1 MKSNKKRIFLVFAIL
16 TMALLLSFVFVACDK
31 KKDEPAPPQNTSP
44 SEGLEYSFDKYGSP
58 YGYVV
63 TDIGSCTDNNV
74 IIPSEYKS
82 RTVKS
87 IGDNAFKDCIGITSI
102 TIPDSVTSIGYNAF
116 SGCTKLENIYYTG
129 DIASWCKISGLNNLL
144 TSLRTLYIN
153 GNKIEGNLNIPN
165 NVTSIGSYSF
175 SFCGKLTGITI
186 PDSVTS
192 IDVSAF
198 AGCSNLT
205 NITIPDS
212 VTSIGDSAFADCSN
226 LANITI
232 PNSVTCIGND
242 AFRDC
247 TGLVN
252 ITIGDS
258 VSNIGYSAFLNTAWY
273 DNQPDGLVYAGKV
286 AYRYKG
292 TMPENTSIS
301 LKRDTISINNSAFVN
316 CNGLERIMIPDS
328 VTTIGAEAFYGCT
341 SLSNIMIP
349 DSVTNIGGYAFNGC
363 SGLTSITGSA
373 TNVSAV
379 ARQARPTSF
388 VVNITSGNIIDNYA
402 FSECTGLTSIA
413 IPDSVTSIGY
423 SAFFGCKELTS
434 VTIGKGITNIGDYA
448 FYNCIGLKDVT
459 FSDSVT
465 SIGKSAFYGCSSL
478 TTVTIGNSVT
488 SIGNAAF
495 SGCTG
500 LTNITIPDS
509 VTGIDD
515 AAFYGCGNIEN
526 IYITDLTTWCNISGL
541 SNLMSYGSNNKKLFL
556 NGSLIKDLVLSDNV
570 TTVPDYAFLGC
581 TMLESI
587 TGSATSV
594 SAVARQAR
602 PTSFVVNITSGNI
615 IDNSAFSECSGLTSI
630 TIPDC
635 VTSIGYSAFS
645 NCNRLTTITIPDGV
659 TSIGAYAFLD
669 CTRLTIITIP
679 DSVTSIG
686 GSAFSNTA
694 WYNNQPDGLVYVGKV
709 VYKYKGKMPNNTSII
724 LKEGTLGIAAN
735 AFSDCYGLTIATIPD
750 SVTNIGS
757 GAFSNCYKLTRITM
771 GNGVKNLGGW
781 AFQDCSSL
789 TSITIPD
796 SVTSIGDYT
805 FSGCSGLTSIII
817 GSGVTNMGNYAF
829 SNCGSLVN
837 ITFNGTIAQWNA
849 IIKSETWK
857 KYVSDTCT
865 VVCTD
870 GTIYI

>member
-1 MKSNKKRIFLVFAIL
+1 MKSNKKRFVLILAIL

-44 SEGLEYSFDKYGSP
+44 SEGLEYSFDKYGSH

-175 SFCGKLTGITI
+175 SYCGKLTGITI

-205 NITIPDS
+205 NITIPNS

-232 PNSVTCIGND
+232 PDSVTSIGKD

-252 ITIGDS
+252 ITIGDR

-286 AYRYKG
+286 AYKYKG

-341 SLSNIMIP
+341 SLATIMIP
-349 DSVTNIGGYAFNGC
+349 DSVTSIGGYAFNGC

-402 FSECTGLTSIA
+402 FSECSGLTSIA
-413 IPDSVTSIGY
+413 I
-423 SAFFGCKELTS
+423 
-434 VTIGKGITNIGDYA
+434 
-448 FYNCIGLKDVT
+448 
-459 FSDSVT
+459 SDS
-465 SIGKSAFYGCSSL
+465 
-478 TTVTIGNSVT
+478 
-488 SIGNAAF
+488 
-495 SGCTG
+495 
-500 LTNITIPDS
+500 
-509 VTGIDD
+509 
-515 AAFYGCGNIEN
+515 
-526 IYITDLTTWCNISGL
+526 
-541 SNLMSYGSNNKKLFL
+541 
-556 NGSLIKDLVLSDNV
+556 
-570 TTVPDYAFLGC
+570 
-581 TMLESI
+581 
-587 TGSATSV
+587 
-594 SAVARQAR
+594 
-602 PTSFVVNITSGNI
+602 
-615 IDNSAFSECSGLTSI
+615 
-630 TIPDC
+630 

-645 NCNRLTTITIPDGV
+645 NCNRLTTITIPDCV
-659 TSIGAYAFLD
+659 TSIGYSAFSG
-669 CTRLTIITIP
+669 CKGLTNITIP
-679 DSVTSIG
+679 DSLTSIG
-686 GSAFSNTA
+686 EGAFNDTT
-694 WYNNQPDGLVYVGKV
+694 WYNNQPDGLVYAGKV
-709 VYKYKGKMPNNTSII
+709 AYSYKGTMPDNTSVV
-724 LKEGTLGIAAN
+724 LKEGTLGIASS
-735 AFSDCYGLTIATIPD
+735 AFSDCNELTSVTIPD
-750 SVTNIGS
+750 SVTNIGG
-757 GAFSNCYKLTRITM
+757 GAFSDCTKLTSITI
-771 GNGVKNLGGW
+771 GNGVTIIGHA
-781 AFQDCSSL
+781 AFRSCTSL
-789 TSITIPD
+789 TSISIPD
-796 SVTSIGDYT
+796 SVTSIEYYAFGW
-805 FSGCSGLTSIII
+805 CNGLTS
-817 GSGVTNMGNYAF
+817 
-829 SNCGSLVN
+829 

-849 IIKSETWK
+849 ILKGELWK
-857 KYVSDTCT
+857 VGVPATE

-870 GTIYI
+870 GTASI

>member
-16 TMALLLSFVFVACDK
+16 TMAIVLSFVFVACDK
-31 KKDEPAPPQNTSP
+31 KKDKPAPPQNTSP

-63 TDIGSCTDNNV
+63 KDIGSCADNNV

-232 PNSVTCIGND
+232 PNSVTSIGND

-328 VTTIGAEAFYGCT
+328 VTTIGDEAFRGCT
-341 SLSNIMIP
+341 SLSIIMIP
-349 DSVTNIGGYAFNGC
+349 DSVTTIGNFAFSGC
-363 SGLTSITGSA
+363 RGLTSITGSA
-373 TNVSAV
+373 TNVSA
-379 ARQARPTSF
+379 
-388 VVNITSGNIIDNYA
+388 G
-402 FSECTGLTSIA
+402 
-413 IPDSVTSIGY
+413 
-423 SAFFGCKELTS
+423 
-434 VTIGKGITNIGDYA
+434 
-448 FYNCIGLKDVT
+448 
-459 FSDSVT
+459 
-465 SIGKSAFYGCSSL
+465 
-478 TTVTIGNSVT
+478 
-488 SIGNAAF
+488 
-495 SGCTG
+495 
-500 LTNITIPDS
+500 
-509 VTGIDD
+509 
-515 AAFYGCGNIEN
+515 
-526 IYITDLTTWCNISGL
+526 
-541 SNLMSYGSNNKKLFL
+541 
-556 NGSLIKDLVLSDNV
+556 
-570 TTVPDYAFLGC
+570 
-581 TMLESI
+581 
-587 TGSATSV
+587 
-594 SAVARQAR
+594 ARQAR

-615 IDNSAFSECSGLTSI
+615 IDNSAFSECTGLTSI
-630 TIPDC
+630 AISDC

-645 NCNRLTTITIPDGV
+645 GCKGLTNITV
-659 TSIGAYAFLD
+659 
-669 CTRLTIITIP
+669 P

-686 GSAFSNTA
+686 ERAFNDTT
-694 WYNNQPDGLVYVGKV
+694 WYNNQPDGLVYAGKV
-709 VYKYKGKMPNNTSII
+709 AYNYKGTMPNNTSIV
-724 LKEGTLGIAAN
+724 LKEGTLGIATN
-735 AFSDCYGLTIATIPD
+735 AFSGWYELTSVTIPD
-750 SVTNIGS
+750 SVTNIGD
-757 GAFSNCYKLTRITM
+757 GAFSNCTKLTSITI
-771 GNGVKNLGGW
+771 GNGVKSIGGA
-781 AFQDCSSL
+781 AFKSCTAL
-789 TSITIPD
+789 TSISIPD
-796 SVTSIGDYT
+796 SVTSIGYYA
-805 FSGCSGLTSIII
+805 FGWCNGLTS
-817 GSGVTNMGNYAF
+817 
-829 SNCGSLVN
+829 
-837 ITFNGTIAQWNA
+837 ITFNGTIAQWNEISKDNYWNA
-849 IIKSETWK
+849 DIPAPQ
-857 KYVSDTCT
+857 

>member
-205 NITIPDS
+205 NITIPNS
-212 VTSIGDSAFADCSN
+212 VTS
-226 LANITI
+226 
-232 PNSVTCIGND
+232 IGND

-286 AYRYKG
+286 AYKYKG

-341 SLSNIMIP
+341 SLSIIMIP

-363 SGLTSITGSA
+363 KGLTSITGSA

-448 FYNCIGLKDVT
+448 FCNCIGLKDVT

-488 SIGNAAF
+488 SIGEYAF
-495 SGCTG
+495 YNCTG
-500 LTNITIPDS
+500 
-509 VTGIDD
+509 
-515 AAFYGCGNIEN
+515 
-526 IYITDLTTWCNISGL
+526 
-541 SNLMSYGSNNKKLFL
+541 
-556 NGSLIKDLVLSDNV
+556 
-570 TTVPDYAFLGC
+570 
-581 TMLESI
+581 
-587 TGSATSV
+587 
-594 SAVARQAR
+594 
-602 PTSFVVNITSGNI
+602 
-615 IDNSAFSECSGLTSI
+615 
-630 TIPDC
+630 
-635 VTSIGYSAFS
+635 
-645 NCNRLTTITIPDGV
+645 
-659 TSIGAYAFLD
+659 
-669 CTRLTIITIP
+669 
-679 DSVTSIG
+679 
-686 GSAFSNTA
+686 
-694 WYNNQPDGLVYVGKV
+694 
-709 VYKYKGKMPNNTSII
+709 
-724 LKEGTLGIAAN
+724 
-735 AFSDCYGLTIATIPD
+735 
-750 SVTNIGS
+750 
-757 GAFSNCYKLTRITM
+757 
-771 GNGVKNLGGW
+771 
-781 AFQDCSSL
+781 L

-796 SVTSIGDYT
+796 SVTSIGSSA
-805 FSGCSGLTSIII
+805 FEGCTGFTSITIPNGVTSIGERAFLGCTGLTTI
-817 GSGVTNMGNYAF
+817 N
-829 SNCGSLVN
+829 
-837 ITFNGTIAQWNA
+837 FNGTITQWKA
-849 IIKSETWK
+849 ISKGDYWK
-857 KYVSDTCT
+857 A
-865 VVCTD
+865 VVPAKNVICSD
-870 GTIYI
+870 GTASI

>member
-1 MKSNKKRIFLVFAIL
+1 MKSNKKRFVLILAVL
-16 TMALLLSFVFVACDK
+16 TMAIVLSFVFVACDK

-44 SEGLEYSFDKYGSP
+44 SEGLEYSFDKDGGH

-116 SGCTKLENIYYTG
+116 SGCTKLESIYYTG

-192 IDVSAF
+192 I
-198 AGCSNLT
+198 GK
-205 NITIPDS
+205 
-212 VTSIGDSAFADCSN
+212 
-226 LANITI
+226 
-232 PNSVTCIGND
+232 D

-258 VSNIGYSAFLNTAWY
+258 VSNIDSSAFLNTAWY
-273 DNQPDGLVYAGKV
+273 DNQPNGLVYAGKV
-286 AYRYKG
+286 AYKYKG

-328 VTTIGAEAFYGCT
+328 VTTIGDEAFRGCT
-341 SLSNIMIP
+341 SLSIIMIP
-349 DSVTNIGGYAFNGC
+349 DSVTTIGNFAFSGC
-363 SGLTSITGSA
+363 RELTSITGSA
-373 TNVSAV
+373 TN
-379 ARQARPTSF
+379 
-388 VVNITSGNIIDNYA
+388 
-402 FSECTGLTSIA
+402 
-413 IPDSVTSIGY
+413 
-423 SAFFGCKELTS
+423 
-434 VTIGKGITNIGDYA
+434 
-448 FYNCIGLKDVT
+448 
-459 FSDSVT
+459 
-465 SIGKSAFYGCSSL
+465 
-478 TTVTIGNSVT
+478 
-488 SIGNAAF
+488 
-495 SGCTG
+495 
-500 LTNITIPDS
+500 
-509 VTGIDD
+509 
-515 AAFYGCGNIEN
+515 
-526 IYITDLTTWCNISGL
+526 
-541 SNLMSYGSNNKKLFL
+541 
-556 NGSLIKDLVLSDNV
+556 
-570 TTVPDYAFLGC
+570 
-581 TMLESI
+581 
-587 TGSATSV
+587 V

-645 NCNRLTTITIPDGV
+645 GCKGLTN
-659 TSIGAYAFLD
+659 
-669 CTRLTIITIP
+669 ITIP
-679 DSVTSIG
+679 DSLTSIG
-686 GSAFSNTA
+686 EGAFNDTT
-694 WYNNQPDGLVYVGKV
+694 WYNNQPNGLVYAGKV
-709 VYKYKGKMPNNTSII
+709 AYSYKGTMPNNTSVV
-724 LKEGTLGIAAN
+724 LKEGTLGIASS
-735 AFSDCYGLTIATIPD
+735 AFSDCNELTSVTIPD
-750 SVTNIGS
+750 SVTNIGG
-757 GAFSNCYKLTRITM
+757 GAFSDCTKLTSITI
-771 GNGVKNLGGW
+771 GNGVTIIGHA
-781 AFQDCSSL
+781 AFRSCTSL
-789 TSITIPD
+789 TSISIPD
-796 SVTSIGDYT
+796 SVTSIEYYT
-805 FSGCSGLTSIII
+805 FGWCNGLTS
-817 GSGVTNMGNYAF
+817 
-829 SNCGSLVN
+829 

-849 IIKSETWK
+849 ILKGELWK
-857 KYVSDTCT
+857 VGVPATE

-870 GTIYI
+870 GTASI

>member
-31 KKDEPAPPQNTSP
+31 KKDEPAPPQNMSP
-44 SEGLEYSFDKYGSP
+44 SEGLEYSFNKDGSH

-63 TDIGSCTDNNV
+63 TDIGSCADNNV

-175 SFCGKLTGITI
+175 SFCDKLTGITI

-205 NITIPDS
+205 NITIPNS
-212 VTSIGDSAFADCSN
+212 VTS
-226 LANITI
+226 
-232 PNSVTCIGND
+232 IGND

-247 TGLVN
+247 TRLVN

-286 AYRYKG
+286 AYKYKG

-341 SLSNIMIP
+341 SLAIIMIP

-363 SGLTSITGSA
+363 KGLTSITGSA
-373 TNVSAV
+373 TIVSAV

-402 FSECTGLTSIA
+402 FSECSGLTSIA

-434 VTIGKGITNIGDYA
+434 VTIG
-448 FYNCIGLKDVT
+448 
-459 FSDSVT
+459 
-465 SIGKSAFYGCSSL
+465 
-478 TTVTIGNSVT
+478 NSVT
-488 SIGNAAF
+488 SIGEYAF
-495 SGCTG
+495 YNCTG
-500 LTNITIPDS
+500 
-509 VTGIDD
+509 
-515 AAFYGCGNIEN
+515 
-526 IYITDLTTWCNISGL
+526 
-541 SNLMSYGSNNKKLFL
+541 
-556 NGSLIKDLVLSDNV
+556 
-570 TTVPDYAFLGC
+570 
-581 TMLESI
+581 
-587 TGSATSV
+587 
-594 SAVARQAR
+594 
-602 PTSFVVNITSGNI
+602 
-615 IDNSAFSECSGLTSI
+615 
-630 TIPDC
+630 
-635 VTSIGYSAFS
+635 
-645 NCNRLTTITIPDGV
+645 
-659 TSIGAYAFLD
+659 
-669 CTRLTIITIP
+669 
-679 DSVTSIG
+679 
-686 GSAFSNTA
+686 
-694 WYNNQPDGLVYVGKV
+694 
-709 VYKYKGKMPNNTSII
+709 
-724 LKEGTLGIAAN
+724 
-735 AFSDCYGLTIATIPD
+735 
-750 SVTNIGS
+750 
-757 GAFSNCYKLTRITM
+757 
-771 GNGVKNLGGW
+771 
-781 AFQDCSSL
+781 L

-796 SVTSIGDYT
+796 SVTSIGSSA
-805 FSGCSGLTSIII
+805 FRNCSGLTSVTI
-817 GSGVTNMGNYAF
+817 GKGVTSIGTGAF
-829 SNCGSLVN
+829 EDCAKLNK
-837 ITFNGTIAQWNA
+837 ITFKGTIEEWNA
-849 IIKSETWK
+849 ISKGDYWK
-857 KYVSDTCT
+857 A
-865 VVCTD
+865 VVPAKNVICSD
-870 GTIYI
+870 GTASI

>member
-44 SEGLEYSFDKYGSP
+44 SEGLEYSFDKYGSH

-102 TIPDSVTSIGYNAF
+102 TIPVSVTSIGYEAF

-192 IDVSAF
+192 I
-198 AGCSNLT
+198 
-205 NITIPDS
+205 
-212 VTSIGDSAFADCSN
+212 GDSAFADCSN

-232 PNSVTCIGND
+232 PNSVTSIGND

-252 ITIGDS
+252 ITIGDR

-316 CNGLERIMIPDS
+316 CNGLKS
-328 VTTIGAEAFYGCT
+328 
-341 SLSNIMIP
+341 IMIP
-349 DSVTNIGGYAFNGC
+349 DSVTNIGNFAFSGC
-363 SGLTSITGSA
+363 RGLTSITGSA

-388 VVNITSGNIIDNYA
+388 VVNITIGNII
-402 FSECTGLTSIA
+402 E
-413 IPDSVTSIGY
+413 
-423 SAFFGCKELTS
+423 
-434 VTIGKGITNIGDYA
+434 
-448 FYNCIGLKDVT
+448 
-459 FSDSVT
+459 
-465 SIGKSAFYGCSSL
+465 
-478 TTVTIGNSVT
+478 
-488 SIGNAAF
+488 
-495 SGCTG
+495 
-500 LTNITIPDS
+500 
-509 VTGIDD
+509 
-515 AAFYGCGNIEN
+515 
-526 IYITDLTTWCNISGL
+526 
-541 SNLMSYGSNNKKLFL
+541 
-556 NGSLIKDLVLSDNV
+556 
-570 TTVPDYAFLGC
+570 
-581 TMLESI
+581 
-587 TGSATSV
+587 
-594 SAVARQAR
+594 
-602 PTSFVVNITSGNI
+602 
-615 IDNSAFSECSGLTSI
+615 NSAFSECSGLTSI

-645 NCNRLTTITIPDGV
+645 GCKGLTN
-659 TSIGAYAFLD
+659 
-669 CTRLTIITIP
+669 ITIP

-686 GSAFSNTA
+686 LGAFSNTA
-694 WYNNQPDGLVYVGKV
+694 WYNNQPDGLVYAGKV
-709 VYKYKGKMPNNTSII
+709 AYSYKGTMPNNTSIV
-724 LKEGTLGIAAN
+724 LKEGTHGIAAN
-735 AFSDCYGLTIATIPD
+735 AFSDCNELTSVTIPD
-750 SVTNIGS
+750 SVTNIGD
-757 GAFSNCYKLTRITM
+757 GAFSSCTK
-771 GNGVKNLGGW
+771 
-781 AFQDCSSL
+781 L
-789 TSITIPD
+789 TSITIGNGVKSIGGAAFKSCTELTSISIPN
-796 SVTSIGDYT
+796 SVTSIGYYA
-805 FSGCSGLTSIII
+805 FGWCNGLTS
-817 GSGVTNMGNYAF
+817 
-829 SNCGSLVN
+829 

-849 IIKSETWK
+849 ILKGELWK
-857 KYVSDTCT
+857 VGVPATE

-870 GTIYI
+870 GTVSI

>member
-1 MKSNKKRIFLVFAIL
+1 MKSNKKRIFLVLAVL
-16 TMALLLSFVFVACDK
+16 TMAIVLSFVFVACDK

-102 TIPDSVTSIGYNAF
+102 TIPDSVTSIGYEAF
-116 SGCTKLENIYYTG
+116 SGCTKLESIYYTG

-192 IDVSAF
+192 I
-198 AGCSNLT
+198 GK
-205 NITIPDS
+205 
-212 VTSIGDSAFADCSN
+212 
-226 LANITI
+226 
-232 PNSVTCIGND
+232 D

-258 VSNIGYSAFLNTAWY
+258 VSNIDSSAFLNTAWY
-273 DNQPDGLVYAGKV
+273 DNQPNGLVYAGKV
-286 AYRYKG
+286 AYKYKG

-328 VTTIGAEAFYGCT
+328 VTTIGDEAFRGCT
-341 SLSNIMIP
+341 SLSIIMIP
-349 DSVTNIGGYAFNGC
+349 DSVTTIGNFAFSGC
-363 SGLTSITGSA
+363 RGLTSITGSA
-373 TNVSAV
+373 TN
-379 ARQARPTSF
+379 
-388 VVNITSGNIIDNYA
+388 
-402 FSECTGLTSIA
+402 
-413 IPDSVTSIGY
+413 
-423 SAFFGCKELTS
+423 
-434 VTIGKGITNIGDYA
+434 
-448 FYNCIGLKDVT
+448 
-459 FSDSVT
+459 
-465 SIGKSAFYGCSSL
+465 
-478 TTVTIGNSVT
+478 
-488 SIGNAAF
+488 
-495 SGCTG
+495 
-500 LTNITIPDS
+500 
-509 VTGIDD
+509 
-515 AAFYGCGNIEN
+515 
-526 IYITDLTTWCNISGL
+526 
-541 SNLMSYGSNNKKLFL
+541 
-556 NGSLIKDLVLSDNV
+556 
-570 TTVPDYAFLGC
+570 
-581 TMLESI
+581 
-587 TGSATSV
+587 V

-645 NCNRLTTITIPDGV
+645 NCNRLTTITIPDCV
-659 TSIGAYAFLD
+659 TSIGYSAFSG
-669 CTRLTIITIP
+669 CKGLTNITIP
-679 DSVTSIG
+679 DSLTSIG
-686 GSAFSNTA
+686 EGAFNDTS
-694 WYNNQPDGLVYVGKV
+694 WYNNQPNGLVYAGKV
-709 VYKYKGKMPNNTSII
+709 AYSYKGTMPNNTSVV
-724 LKEGTLGIAAN
+724 LKEGTLGIASS
-735 AFSDCYGLTIATIPD
+735 AFSDCNELTSVTIPD
-750 SVTNIGS
+750 SVTNIGG
-757 GAFSNCYKLTRITM
+757 GAFSDCTKLTSITI
-771 GNGVKNLGGW
+771 GNGVTIIGHA
-781 AFQDCSSL
+781 AFRSCTSL
-789 TSITIPD
+789 TSISIPD
-796 SVTSIGDYT
+796 SVTSIEYYAFGW
-805 FSGCSGLTSIII
+805 CNGLTS
-817 GSGVTNMGNYAF
+817 
-829 SNCGSLVN
+829 

-849 IIKSETWK
+849 VSKGENWK
-857 KYVSDTCT
+857 TGVSATE

-870 GTIYI
+870 GTASI

>member
-1 MKSNKKRIFLVFAIL
+1 MKSNKKRFVLILAVL
-16 TMALLLSFVFVACDK
+16 TMAIVLSFVFVACDK

-44 SEGLEYSFDKYGSP
+44 SEGLEYSFDKDGGH

-116 SGCTKLENIYYTG
+116 SGCTKLESIYYTG

-192 IDVSAF
+192 I
-198 AGCSNLT
+198 GK
-205 NITIPDS
+205 
-212 VTSIGDSAFADCSN
+212 
-226 LANITI
+226 
-232 PNSVTCIGND
+232 D

-258 VSNIGYSAFLNTAWY
+258 VSNIDSSAFLNTAWY
-273 DNQPDGLVYAGKV
+273 DNQPNGLVYAGKV
-286 AYRYKG
+286 AYKYKG

-328 VTTIGAEAFYGCT
+328 VTTIGDEAFRGCT
-341 SLSNIMIP
+341 SLSIIMIP
-349 DSVTNIGGYAFNGC
+349 DSVTTIGNFAFSGC
-363 SGLTSITGSA
+363 RELTSITGSA
-373 TNVSAV
+373 TN
-379 ARQARPTSF
+379 
-388 VVNITSGNIIDNYA
+388 
-402 FSECTGLTSIA
+402 
-413 IPDSVTSIGY
+413 
-423 SAFFGCKELTS
+423 
-434 VTIGKGITNIGDYA
+434 
-448 FYNCIGLKDVT
+448 
-459 FSDSVT
+459 
-465 SIGKSAFYGCSSL
+465 
-478 TTVTIGNSVT
+478 
-488 SIGNAAF
+488 
-495 SGCTG
+495 
-500 LTNITIPDS
+500 
-509 VTGIDD
+509 
-515 AAFYGCGNIEN
+515 
-526 IYITDLTTWCNISGL
+526 
-541 SNLMSYGSNNKKLFL
+541 
-556 NGSLIKDLVLSDNV
+556 
-570 TTVPDYAFLGC
+570 
-581 TMLESI
+581 
-587 TGSATSV
+587 V

-645 NCNRLTTITIPDGV
+645 NCNRLTTITIPDCV
-659 TSIGAYAFLD
+659 TSIGYSAFSG
-669 CTRLTIITIP
+669 CKGLTNITIP
-679 DSVTSIG
+679 DSLTSIG
-686 GSAFSNTA
+686 EGAFNDTT
-694 WYNNQPDGLVYVGKV
+694 WYNNQPNGLVYAGKV
-709 VYKYKGKMPNNTSII
+709 AYSYKGTMPNNTSVV
-724 LKEGTLGIAAN
+724 LKEGTLGIASS
-735 AFSDCYGLTIATIPD
+735 AFSDCNELTSVTIPD
-750 SVTNIGS
+750 SVTNIGG
-757 GAFSNCYKLTRITM
+757 GAFSDCTKLTSITI
-771 GNGVKNLGGW
+771 GNGVTIIGHA
-781 AFQDCSSL
+781 AFRSCTSL
-789 TSITIPD
+789 TSISIPD
-796 SVTSIGDYT
+796 SVTSIEYYT
-805 FSGCSGLTSIII
+805 FGWCNGLTS
-817 GSGVTNMGNYAF
+817 
-829 SNCGSLVN
+829 

-849 IIKSETWK
+849 ILKGELWK
-857 KYVSDTCT
+857 VGVPATE

-870 GTIYI
+870 GTASI